1 MAAQLCEYTNTLKC
15 YTFKTVKFFVFEL
28 YLKLLLNKK

>member
-1 MAAQLCEYTNTLKC
+1 MAAQLCEYTNTHKC
-15 YTFKTVKFFVFEL
+15 YTFKTVKFLVCEL